1 MNSLV
6 VSATKVICLDPT
18 ESEADWLE
26 INEGTIVRVGYG
38 DPPQGRAVELD
49 GYLLPG
55 LIDAHI
61 HLTTTG
67 LYDQG
72 LDFRASRSIPE
83 LLSTLRGFLKSRG
96 EDWVIGGNFDPG
108 RNKDPRMPTR
118 DELDPLTRSRP
129 VLISRADGH
138 SCVLNSA
145 ALAIAKLDDSLA
157 GIGRDQDR
165 RPTGVLTNE
174 SNYAA
179 RKIFFGALP
188 QHQIVD
194 AQKAAC
200 RLALSRGVT
209 CAHEM
214 AGGTFMGN
222 EDLKALLRHRL
233 EYPIEIKPYV
243 ATQDIGEVLGYGLDC
258 IGGDLFLD
266 GSIGSRT
273 AAMTEPYEGGLDE
286 YGSLYHSDQEV
297 EDFFFEASRAGLQA
311 GVHAIGDAAI
321 EQAISAIE
329 RAFAR
334 LGPEGILGAR
344 KLRHRIE
351 HFECVSQDHLER
363 AARLGLAAS
372 VQPAFDDYWGGL
384 GNMYNQRLGER
395 ALRMNPF
402 SHMLQQGLLVAGGS
416 DSTVTPLD
424 PFQGMAAAIGH
435 SNPKYRVSNIDA
447 MRMFTTWA
455 AEAGHQESERGSIEP
470 GKRADLTLVSED
482 PLRADAAM
490 LKKMQV
496 QEVWVA
502 GSRVWSA

>member
-1 MNSLV
+1 MNSFV
-6 VSATKVICLDPT
+6 ISAAKVICLDQT
-18 ESEADWLE
+18 ETEADWVE
-26 INEGTIVRVGYG
+26 VGGGEIVRVGKG
-38 DPPQGRAVELD
+38 DPPSGETIELD

-67 LYDQG
+67 LYDKG
-72 LDFRASRSIPE
+72 LDFRSSRSVPE
-83 LLSTLRGFLKSRG
+83 LLTILRGFLHNNG

-108 RNKDPRMPTR
+108 RNKEARMPTR
-118 DELDPLTRSRP
+118 DELDPLTGSRP

-145 ALAIAKLDDSLA
+145 ALAIAKLDESMA
-157 GIGRDQDR
+157 GIERDQQGT
-165 RPTGVLTNE
+165 PTGVLANE
-174 SNYAA
+174 ANYAA
-179 RKIFFGALP
+179 RRIFFGALP
-188 QHQIVD
+188 EHQIVD
-194 AQKAAC
+194 AQQAAC

-209 CAHEM
+209 CVHEM

-222 EDLKALLRHRL
+222 ADLHALLRHRS
-233 EYPIEIKPYV
+233 EYPFDIKPYV
-243 ATQDIGEVLGYGLDC
+243 ATLDVGEVLGYGLDC

-273 AAMTEPYEGGLDE
+273 AAMTNAYEDSLGNH
-286 YGSLYHSDQEV
+286 GSLYHSDQEV

-351 HFECVSQDHLER
+351 HFECVSDGHIER
-363 AARLGLAAS
+363 AARLGLVAS
-372 VQPAFDDYWGGL
+372 VQPAFDDYWGGE
-384 GNMYNQRLGER
+384 GKMYHQRLGER
-395 ALRMNPF
+395 ALGMNPF
-402 SHMLQQGLLVAGGS
+402 RKMLDQGLLVAGGS

-424 PFQGMAAAIGH
+424 PFQGMSAAVGH
-435 SNPKYRVSNIDA
+435 SNPDYRVSNYDA

-455 AEAGHQESERGSIEP
+455 AEAGHQGSERGSIEP
-470 GKRADLTLVSED
+470 GKRADLILVSED
-482 PLRADAAM
+482 PLRADAAA
-490 LKKMQV
+490 LRQIQV
-496 QEVWVA
+496 HQVWVA
-502 GSRVWSA
+502 GSRVWSV